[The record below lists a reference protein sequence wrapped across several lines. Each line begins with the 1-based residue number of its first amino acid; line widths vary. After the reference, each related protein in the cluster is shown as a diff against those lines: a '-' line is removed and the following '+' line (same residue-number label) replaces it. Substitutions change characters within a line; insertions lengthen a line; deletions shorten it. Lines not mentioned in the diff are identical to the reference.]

1 MFGIKKGY
9 KFEDFVVRNDRRYK
23 YLLKNVEGVDR
34 RAAAGKER
42 VREETK
48 PFV

>member
-1 MFGIKKGY
+1 MVLKKD

-34 RAAAGKER
+34 RTAAGKER

>member
-1 MFGIKKGY
+1 MVLKKD